1 MQSTTTY
8 ATPSKS
14 THTPSRKSFWQDYL
28 RYRLGYWV
36 GLLVMFAASVIVLA
50 PIAWTVSTSLRT
62 PAESFSVP
70 PQWLPTHPDFTN
82 YQEVFNRIPFWHQIF
97 NSFVVTASI
106 VVGQLITASM
116 AGYAFAHLQFPGKTV
131 LFWLVMA
138 TMMIPL
144 QATIIPVFVLISK
157 LNLNDTLA
165 SLILPALPTAFG
177 TFLLRQYFLQI
188 PKEFEEAALIDGAS
202 LGHIFTRVY
211 MPLVAPGL
219 AVLAVL
225 SFNGYWNEFFRPLI
239 FMVSAEKF
247 TIPLGLNDLKGY
259 MMTGSISVVLAGIVL
274 SILPVVIV
282 YIFGQRALIE
292 GIMTGGLKG

>member
-8 ATPSKS
+8 SSEATLAPAQ
-14 THTPSRKSFWQDYL
+14 KSFWQDYL
-28 RYRLGYWV
+28 RYRLGRWL
-36 GLLVMFAASVIVLA
+36 GFLLLFVTSVIVLA
-50 PIAWTVSTSLRT
+50 PIVWTISTSMRT

-70 PQWLPTHPDFTN
+70 PQWIPVHPDFTN
-82 YQEVFNRIPFWHQIF
+82 YADVFKRIPFWRQIF
-97 NSFVVTASI
+97 NSFIVTASI

-116 AGYAFAHLQFPGKTV
+116 AGYAFAHLQFPGKNL

-144 QATIIPVFVLISK
+144 QATIIPVFVFISR

-188 PKEFEEAALIDGAS
+188 PKEFEEAALIDGAG
-202 LGHIFTRVY
+202 LWHIFTRVY

-239 FMVSAEKF
+239 FMVTSEKF

>member
-8 ATPSKS
+8 PSKS
-14 THTPSRKSFWQDYL
+14 KFTPTKQTVWQDYV

-36 GLLVMFAASVIVLA
+36 GVLFLFAFSVVALA
-50 PIAWTVSTSLRT
+50 PIVWTISTSLRT

-70 PQWLPTHPDFTN
+70 PQWLPLHPDFSN
-82 YQEVFNRIPFWHQIF
+82 YADVFAQIPFWHQIF
-97 NSFVVTASI
+97 NSFLVSVSI
-106 VVGQLITASM
+106 VLGQLLTASM
-116 AGYAFAHLQFPGKTV
+116 AGYAFAHLEFRGKTL

-188 PKEFEEAALIDGAS
+188 PKEFEEAALIDGAG
-202 LGHIFTRVY
+202 LWRIFSGVY

-225 SFNGYWNEFFRPLI
+225 AFNGYWNEFFRPLI
-239 FMVSAEKF
+239 FMVTAEKF

>member
-8 ATPSKS
+8 PNPSKS
-14 THTPSRKSFWQDYL
+14 TRVPARKSFWQDYL
-28 RYRLGYWV
+28 RYRLGYWL
-36 GLLVMFAASVIVLA
+36 GLLVMFVASVIVLA
-50 PIAWTVSTSLRT
+50 PIVWTISTSLRT
-62 PAESFSVP
+62 PAQSFSVP
-70 PQWLPTHPDFTN
+70 PQWLPIHPDFSN
-82 YQEVFNRIPFWHQIF
+82 YQEVFTRIPFWHQIF
-97 NSFVVTASI
+97 NSFLVTASI
-106 VVGQLITASM
+106 VIGQLITASM

-202 LGHIFTRVY
+202 LWHIFTSVY

-239 FMVSAEKF
+239 FMVTSEKF

-259 MMTGSISVVLAGIVL
+259 MMTGSISIVLAGIVL
-274 SILPVVIV
+274 SIIPVVLV